1 MKNIMVATML
11 AGSLSLGACAPTT
24 YAERETLEGAGTGA
38 VLGAAA
44 GAGAGALIG
53 GLGVIEGAAIGAAVG
68 GIAGAIWADSNNDGQ
83 VDGYYQNGTYY
94 QGRPAAPQPGYYA
107 PPPPPPAP
115 VYRAGERG

>member
-1 MKNIMVATML
+1 MKKLMIATMM
-11 AGSLSLGACAPTT
+11 AGSLSLAACADT
-24 YAERETLEGAGTGA
+24 YAERDDTLEGAGTGA
-38 VLGAAA
+38 AIGAAV
-44 GAGAGALIG
+44 GAGAGALVG

-94 QGRPAAPQPGYYA
+94 QGRPPAQPAYV